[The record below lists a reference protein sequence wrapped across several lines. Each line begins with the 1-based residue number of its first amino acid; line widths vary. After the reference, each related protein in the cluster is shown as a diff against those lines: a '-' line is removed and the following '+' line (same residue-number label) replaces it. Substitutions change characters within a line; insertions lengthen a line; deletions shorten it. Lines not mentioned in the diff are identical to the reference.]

1 VRRNNINAALR
12 IVHSYLDGKSSRIEL
27 ELDFP
32 YEAEQRYRKMY
43 AEDPEYAELIFD
55 RLVQDGVFCWDK
67 LSDEEFRAKVKET
80 YEDVLDVAKDGFWE
94 KRDFL

>member
-1 VRRNNINAALR
+1 MRRNNINAALR
-12 IVHSYLDGKSSRIEL
+12 IVRSYLDGKSSRIEL

-32 YEAEQRYRKMY
+32 YEIEQRYRKM
-43 AEDPEYAELIFD
+43 YAELIFD
-55 RLVQDGVFCWDK
+55 RLVQDGVCCWDK

-80 YEDVLDVAKDGFWE
+80 YEDVLDIAKDGFWE